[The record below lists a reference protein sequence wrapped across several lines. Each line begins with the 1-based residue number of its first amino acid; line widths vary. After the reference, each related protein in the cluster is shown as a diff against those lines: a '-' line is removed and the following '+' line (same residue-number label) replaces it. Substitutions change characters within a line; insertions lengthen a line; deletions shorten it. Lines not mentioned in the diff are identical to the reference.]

1 MEASRLSCE
10 RRVDVSMCIHPD
22 HSEVWALP
30 GVATD
35 RTKCQ
40 AGSAVAK
47 SLVTI
52 SPSKQ
57 LQGQWEASAAS
68 VSRVITFPRS
78 DICDNKGS
86 TPYKLHGLPLL

>member
-10 RRVDVSMCIHPD
+10 RCVDVSMCIHPD

-30 GVATD
+30 CMATD

-40 AGSAVAK
+40 AGSTVTK

-52 SPSKQ
+52 SPSEQ
-57 LQGQWEASAAS
+57 LQGQRGVSQLQSA
-68 VSRVITFPRS
+68 VSLHFHTS
-78 DICDNKGS
+78 DISDNKGS
-86 TPYKLHGLPLL
+86 IPYKLHGMPLL